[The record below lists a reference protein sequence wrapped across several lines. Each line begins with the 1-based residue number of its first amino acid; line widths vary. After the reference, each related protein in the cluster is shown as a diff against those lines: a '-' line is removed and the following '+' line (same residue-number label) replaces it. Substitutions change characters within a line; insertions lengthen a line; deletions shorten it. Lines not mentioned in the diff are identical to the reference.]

1 MPCRRRGLMP
11 GSETTK
17 VSHVNDEIR
26 RALETDRTIDITTT
40 GRRSGQ
46 PRRLEMWFHNVD
58 GRIFIT
64 GMPGRRSWYANLVEN
79 SAMTFHLKES
89 VSADLSATA
98 RAITDPAERRSVL
111 ETIVGRLGHAG
122 DIDRWVAA
130 SPLVE
135 VSFAT

>member
-1 MPCRRRGLMP
+1 
-11 GSETTK
+11 
-17 VSHVNDEIR
+17 VNEEIS

-40 GRRSGQ
+40 GCKTGQ

-64 GMPGRRSWYANLVEN
+64 GMPGKRSWYANLVEN
-79 SAMTFHLKES
+79 PAMTFHLKES
-89 VSADLSATA
+89 VSADLPATA
-98 RAITDPAERRSVL
+98 RAITDPKERRTVL
-111 ETIVGRLGHAG
+111 EVIVGRLGHAG

-135 VSFAT
+135 ISFAA